1 MPIGSPVFF
10 NVHWGALL
18 HSQQKL
24 RAECCCTNNRPQA
37 YVRLVRLNAL
47 WYRSAMNRSLTGW
60 FRHLSIG
67 QKLLLS
73 FGLILSL
80 LALSLTALL
89 FYLARINSYVDRHKR
104 ITVPA
109 IVTAANMRREVY
121 DVKLALHAPQ
131 QGTAAEAEALKAG
144 LEAHVSELRR
154 TLAFYK
160 GTHAA
165 RTHPVLYGMLE
176 EHHRLDL
183 AEQEDHAIEEIA
195 DSLSALT
202 ARLDAVMTAEAD
214 ALMTRVTEG
223 LDQLVDAHA
232 QIDIEMKHEG
242 DRLVGRAR
250 LTALSLALL
259 LGLVIAVT
267 YALASR
273 HIVRPLTALA
283 ATADRVAHHDL
294 SAQFTPWPS
303 RDEVGALAGS
313 LTTMLASLRD
323 HSTSL
328 LRKTKELEAFTYSIA
343 HDLKGP
349 LREIE
354 GFSSLLEKQ
363 FSDSGDVRTLHHIG
377 VIRQSA
383 LRLTHMIDALL
394 KYSRLEQQALPK
406 QWFNLH
412 EMITSLL
419 HDRMSAGPP
428 ARPAVQVDL
437 PFHDLYGEPVSI
449 RQALANVLDNAIKFS
464 RHQPV
469 PEIQIDGSRH
479 DGECVIRIRDNGI
492 GFDTAQSDKIFG
504 LFERLHGPHEYEGT
518 GVGLAIVRLV
528 MEKHDGQVRVEST
541 PGHGST
547 FTLIFPQGAASCA
560 P

>member
-1 MPIGSPVFF
+1 MGD
-10 NVHWGALL
+10 GA
-18 HSQQKL
+18 
-24 RAECCCTNNRPQA
+24 E
-37 YVRLVRLNAL
+37 LNFPPSHLAHTWFL

-67 QKLLLS
+67 QKLLIS

-109 IVTAANMRREVY
+109 IVTAANMRREAF
-121 DVKLALHAPQ
+121 DIKLALHTFDQ
-131 QGTAAEAEALKAG
+131 RTTSEAKDLSARLQRH
-144 LEAHVSELRR
+144 LSELSQ
-154 TLAFYK
+154 TLTLYK

-165 RTHPVLYGMLE
+165 RTHPVLYGMLAD
-176 EHHRLDL
+176 HHRLDL
-183 AEQEDHAIEEIA
+183 AEQEDRAIEDIGA
-195 DSLSALT
+195 ALRT
-202 ARLDAVMTAEAD
+202 LAMQLDRIERAEGD
-214 ALMTRVTEG
+214 RLMTHVTQG
-223 LDQLVDAHA
+223 LDQLMDAHT

-242 DRLVGRAR
+242 DLLVGRAR
-250 LTALSLALL
+250 LTALSLSLL
-259 LGLVIAVT
+259 LGLVIAGT
-267 YALASR
+267 YALAAT

-294 SAQFTPWPS
+294 SAQFPPWPT
-303 RDEVGALAGS
+303 RDEVGTLADS
-313 LTTMLASLRD
+313 LTTMLASLRE

-328 LRKTKELEAFTYSIA
+328 WRKTKELEAFTYSIA

-363 FSDSGDVRTLHHIG
+363 FSETGDQEVRHYIG

-406 QWFNLH
+406 QRFNVR

-419 HDRMSAGPP
+419 NDRMSSTQQAAP
-428 ARPAVQVDL
+428 AIHVEL
-437 PFHDLYGEPVSI
+437 PFDDLYGEPVSI
-449 RQALANVLDNAIKFS
+449 RQALANLLDNAVKFS
-464 RHQPV
+464 RNRPK
-469 PEIQIDGSRH
+469 PEIRIDGTRNN
-479 DGECVIRIRDNGI
+479 GACILRITDNGI
-492 GFDTAQSDKIFG
+492 GFDVAQTDKIFG

-528 MEKHDGQVRVEST
+528 MDKHGGRVTVDSAPER
-541 PGHGST
+541 GSA
-547 FTLIFPQGAASCA
+547 FSLVFPQGAS
-560 P
+560 

>member
-1 MPIGSPVFF
+1 
-10 NVHWGALL
+10 
-18 HSQQKL
+18 
-24 RAECCCTNNRPQA
+24 
-37 YVRLVRLNAL
+37 
-47 WYRSAMNRSLTGW
+47 MNRSFRGW

-67 QKLLLS
+67 QKLLIS

-109 IVTAANMRREVY
+109 IVTAANMRREAY
-121 DVKLALHAPQ
+121 DIKLAFDTSERLPSSSANEM
-131 QGTAAEAEALKAG
+131 TAG
-144 LEAHVSELRR
+144 LDRHLSELSRA
-154 TLAFYK
+154 LSFYK
-160 GTHAA
+160 RTHAA
-165 RTHPVLYGMLE
+165 RTHPVLYGMLA

-183 AEQEDHAIEEIA
+183 AEQEDRAIDDI
-195 DSLSALT
+195 DDALGKM
-202 ARLDAVMTAEAD
+202 RLRMNETERAEAD
-214 ALMTRVTEG
+214 RLITHVMRG
-223 LDQLVDAHA
+223 LDQLMDAHT

-242 DRLVGRAR
+242 DLLVSRAR

-259 LGLVIAVT
+259 LALVIAAT
-267 YALASR
+267 YVLASR

-294 SAQFTPWPS
+294 SAQFTVWPS
-303 RDEVGALAGS
+303 RDEVGVLASS
-313 LTTMLASLRD
+313 LTTMLACLRE

-363 FSDSGDVRTLHHIG
+363 FTEGGDAQTMHHIG

-394 KYSRLEQQALPK
+394 KYSRLEQQALP
-406 QWFNLH
+406 QQRFDVH
-412 EMITSLL
+412 ETIEGLVRDRTSSG
-419 HDRMSAGPP
+419 HAATPKIH
-428 ARPAVQVDL
+428 VHL
-437 PFHDLYGEPVSI
+437 PFHELYGEPVSI
-449 RQALANVLDNAIKFS
+449 RQALANLLDNAVKFS
-464 RHQPV
+464 RHRPGA
-469 PEIQIDGSRH
+469 EIQIEGSRN
-479 DGECVIRIRDNGI
+479 GRECTIRVSDNGI
-492 GFDTAQSDKIFG
+492 GFDMAQTDRIFG
-504 LFERLHGPHEYEGT
+504 LFERLHGSQEYEGT

-528 MEKHDGQVRVEST
+528 MDKHGGQVTVESQ
-541 PGHGST
+541 PGQGST
-547 FTLIFPQGAASCA
+547 FTLSFPEGAASCGR
-560 P
+560 